1 MVAEHPTTV
10 ESPELSFGEGK
21 TYFEVGNELGIEED
35 AAKRIIRKILSDNP
49 ELRHDPKFFRLV
61 AHPWTGARQVRILPP
76 LVELARDK
84 MAEIRTKRGLINQ
97 RTGRPK
103 DHLKKQRPADPAH
116 LPSLTYPFF
125 DLSARKDQKKA
136 SKISRR
142 DAPIIETARQMVE
155 DFFVSLA
162 QIGKPE
168 NPDYTKITA
177 AVSSLLARAVHVT
190 MLDMKRHDPK
200 KYALI
205 HASAAVDQQ
214 ELLKKELL
222 AILSPIQEAL
232 SFTVQTLNL
241 DLQTTKDVSLL
252 NRVISKM
259 PARERTGLAEE
270 LNKRHKNIIKLL
282 NNDRQTAREVVK
294 TQPSLWAQN
303 PETMRTKLNNIA
315 ALLGESPETPTMAR
329 EVVKTQPRL
338 WTQNPET
345 MRTNLNNIAALL
357 GESPEAPTMA
367 REVVKT
373 QPSLWGQN
381 PETVRGKF
389 NALFVNVSDKCKNK
403 NMTVKDL
410 VVSYPEILW
419 FSISKIPAVAKQT
432 IEGDPRGIEYV
443 RFRLQ
448 MRQLPTVRRELDY
461 NRDIGPSNDD
471 EKEPF
476 LESLDIEKFWK
487 KIAENLEPEELT
499 RLRQA
504 LDDKQPIPED
514 LLLKLAT
521 ISGLKEFL

>member
-315 ALLGESPETPTMAR
+315 ALLGESPE
-329 EVVKTQPRL
+329 
-338 WTQNPET
+338 
-345 MRTNLNNIAALL
+345 
-357 GESPEAPTMA
+357 APTMA
-367 REVVKT
+367 REVVK
-373 QPSLWGQN
+373 
-381 PETVRGKF
+381 
-389 NALFVNVSDKCKNK
+389 
-403 NMTVKDL
+403 
-410 VVSYPEILW
+410 
-419 FSISKIPAVAKQT
+419 
-432 IEGDPRGIEYV
+432 
-443 RFRLQ
+443 
-448 MRQLPTVRRELDY
+448 
-461 NRDIGPSNDD
+461 
-471 EKEPF
+471 
-476 LESLDIEKFWK
+476 
-487 KIAENLEPEELT
+487 
-499 RLRQA
+499 
-504 LDDKQPIPED
+504 
-514 LLLKLAT
+514 
-521 ISGLKEFL
+521 